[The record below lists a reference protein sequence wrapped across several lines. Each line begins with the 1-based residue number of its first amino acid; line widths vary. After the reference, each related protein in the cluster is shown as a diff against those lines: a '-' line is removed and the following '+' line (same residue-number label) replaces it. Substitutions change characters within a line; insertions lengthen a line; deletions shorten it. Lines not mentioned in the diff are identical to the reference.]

1 MANGYGGT
9 GVTEEEKKDI
19 KGDRLE
25 QGFQTGVGAAQ
36 AGAAL
41 GATIGS
47 VIPVVGTAAGGA
59 IGAGLGFLAGSIFG
73 HATFDAKAE
82 RQKIKQEKNLA
93 RAEEDA
99 RNAEAA
105 ARAQASKGSQVNVTA
120 LPPAPSSEAILAS
133 SMPVTAGGRAA
144 MDPYRRSVMNKFGW
158 S

>member
-25 QGFQTGVGAAQ
+25 QGLTTGLDFAAK
-36 AGAAL
+36 GAAL
-41 GATIGS
+41 GA
-47 VIPVVGTAAGGA
+47 AGGGVGAA
-59 IGAGLGFLAGSIFG
+59 IGAGVGFLAGSLYG
-73 HATFDAKAE
+73 HFSFDAKAE
-82 RQKIKQEKNLA
+82 RQKIKQEKNIA